1 VVLLVKE
8 KTRGK
13 QGRNPVSLPLAGT
26 TLRERFSIIL
36 LAHSPAFKQST
47 RGVKT
52 MAQRRKRT
60 PNGKPWFRKFDGR
73 WYATIS
79 LTIKTPIVPIT
90 MG

>member
-47 RGVKT
+47 RGVK
-52 MAQRRKRT
+52 
-60 PNGKPWFRKFDGR
+60 GKPWFRKFDGR